1 MSSWDSYSSN
11 YYCLLLAVVEE
22 ATRCCMCCTFSD
34 KSVFEV
40 GQVPH
45 MYIKHTVNALFIGP
59 FSEMGCQKTR

>member
-1 MSSWDSYSSN
+1 MSSWVSYSSN

-22 ATRCCMCCTFSD
+22 ATRCMYCTFSD

-59 FSEMGCQKTR
+59 LSEMGCQKTQ